1 MKFYLIL
8 VLILLLKYQNSSAQV
23 FTTGVI
29 FGTSAT
35 QVEGDGYAG
44 YDKLG
49 LIVGGFTSAKIAKN
63 WSAQFEIYYI
73 GKGSKKNAKPSKG
86 IYHSFKLSLNY
97 IEIPVALRFHYKK
110 FIFETGL
117 YNRNYTKLIFHFI
130 IKKDE
135 FGVIPVVNYP
145 IKKYDFGGFI
155 GFSYQLNDHIS
166 FNFRSKNSLIPFRNF
181 ENFDQ
186 NIGIFNKLLN
196 RGWYNV
202 DLNLTARYQ
211 FGT

>member
-1 MKFYLIL
+1 MKFYLFIIIFC
-8 VLILLLKYQNSSAQV
+8 LIGYQKADAQV
-23 FTTGVI
+23 FKTGVI
-29 FGTSAT
+29 FGISAT

-49 LIVGGFTSAKIAKN
+49 LIVGGYTNAKLAKN

-86 IYHSFKLSLNY
+86 DYHAFKLSLNY
-97 IEIPVALRFHYKK
+97 IEIPFALRFHYKK

-117 YNRNYTKLIFHFI
+117 YYSALINYKME
-130 IKKDE
+130 DE
-135 FGVIPVVNYP
+135 FGRIPVVNYP

-155 GFSYQLNDHIS
+155 GFYYQLNDHIS
-166 FNFRSKNSLIPFRNF
+166 FNFRSKNSLLPFRNF

-211 FGT
+211 FGG